1 MVKEVQMDKNLLKIG
16 LAKLYNY
23 FNTKKIV
30 DKLAKGSF
38 FNKASIY
45 HISGPF
51 YFKNNYLLKS
61 FNKSMN
67 DIPRLYL
74 FILCL

>member
-38 FNKASIY
+38 FNKASI
-45 HISGPF
+45 
-51 YFKNNYLLKS
+51 
-61 FNKSMN
+61 
-67 DIPRLYL
+67 
-74 FILCL
+74 